1 MAKSTKRA
9 KPGKAAAEAAHRR
22 VLFVEA
28 YMANGGNATQAAI
41 AAGFSEAS
49 AGQRG
54 YELLNEPA
62 VAETL
67 AARRKA
73 LQEAHGLT
81 TERVLLEL
89 RRLALV
95 DPRKLFGEDGNPLLP
110 HELDDDTAAALAGV
124 DVEELFE
131 GRGDE
136 RVQIGNVRKFKL
148 WDKGAAL
155 ERAMKHLGLFERD
168 NAQTKQSITIVA
180 TTHDVNL

>member
-1 MAKSTKRA
+1 MAKTTKRA

-54 YELLNEPA
+54 YELLKEPA

-81 TERVLLEL
+81 TERVLKEL
-89 RRLALV
+89 ARVALSNPGQLCNADGRL
-95 DPRKLFGEDGNPLLP
+95 KGP
-110 HELDDDTAAALAGV
+110 HELDEDTLRAIAS
-124 DVEELFE
+124 VEMTEE
-131 GRGDE
+131 GWKYR
-136 RVQIGNVRKFKL
+136 F
-148 WDKGAAL
+148 WDKIGGL
-155 ERAMKHLGLFERD
+155 GHVMKHLGLFERD
-168 NAQTKQSITIVA
+168 NAQTKQSITIVT